1 MAINYTESD
10 YTKKRREY
18 LEGLDSSKPTSYQ
31 SQYSQAAK
39 DSIDTLLNRKA
50 FQYDVN
56 EDGLYQQ
63 MKDNYIRQGKLA
75 MQDTMG
81 QAAAMTGG
89 YGNSYAQNAGQQA
102 YQGYLQ
108 QINDNLPE
116 YYQLAQNAYD
126 AEGDRLKTQY
136 ALLSEQENQDYDR
149 YMDSWSRWQQEYQNA
164 QSTYESGRDWDYGLA
179 QDNAALAQAQVNY
192 LLTQGVTPNAE
203 LLAAAGY
210 DDQYINQMVKQYTPV
225 ASSGASSGTSYK
237 KKTTDEDSETDSNVE
252 SNSNAYANIG
262 WADVVDGA
270 VKTYN
275 SGGDVNAYINAAK
288 KEGIITQN
296 QAKDLRIN
304 IKNLSK

>member
-31 SQYSQAAK
+31 SQYSQAAS

-81 QAAAMTGG
+81 QAATMTGG

-116 YYQLAQNAYD
+116 YYQLAQDAYD

-164 QSTYESGRDWDYGLA
+164 QSAYESGRDWDYGLA
-179 QDNAALAQAQVNY
+179 QDNATLAQAQVNY
-192 LLTQGVTPNAE
+192 LLTRGVTPNAE

-210 DDQYINQMVKQYTPV
+210 DDQYIKQMVKQYTPV
-225 ASSGASSGTSYK
+225 ASSGGGGSSYK
-237 KKTTDEDSETDSNVE
+237 KET
-252 SNSNAYANIG
+252 
-262 WADVVDGA
+262 
-270 VKTYN
+270 
-275 SGGDVNAYINAAK
+275 GGDGGGEESDPAEVYMAAK
-288 KEGIITQN
+288 KNGASTRELDSYLKQCVSEGRLTNKTATELRN
-296 QAKDLRIN
+296 QRY
-304 IKNLSK
+304 